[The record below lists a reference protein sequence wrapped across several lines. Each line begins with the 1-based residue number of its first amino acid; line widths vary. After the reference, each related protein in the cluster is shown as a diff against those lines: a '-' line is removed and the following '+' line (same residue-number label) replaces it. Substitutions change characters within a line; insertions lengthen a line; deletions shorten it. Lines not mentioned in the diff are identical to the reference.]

1 MVGHIQTRFE
11 IYGSE
16 STSKLNLGIVYL
28 GFLSAENMSI
38 RDWINDELAKVM
50 IASREGWGITK
61 RGRVSCNVI
70 KWTFDYDNC
79 KFDPTGLRA
88 YCVHPLLRDPSTIP
102 ILMTAHNSWLESVNR
117 LKKYLV
123 DNYETPG
130 HQIIIQEIRFPPR
143 IKSDSVEFHPKD
155 GYRCPQCSN
164 HTQPVTWPT
173 FNCPEI
179 PYIYDA
185 THFAKG
191 FRLSKKGSSE
201 ELIYDDI
208 RFHQHGCTRGY
219 WTERIDNHFTP
230 GVGGQQGNIEDFIE
244 VIEKTIEERGKNS
257 RILIFERDSKLLLDA
272 WTSEADFEVNWN
284 DFLRYLRFSVVKFE
298 HKIIDGVHILD
309 ISSEYIPHGPPEA
322 HFCCYMFTPVEE
334 KVP

>member
-28 GFLSAENMSI
+28 GFFSAENMSTI
-38 RDWINDELAKVM
+38 DWINDELAKVM
-50 IASREGWGITK
+50 IASREGWGIT
-61 RGRVSCNVI
+61 RHGRVSCNVI

-79 KFDPTGLRA
+79 KFDPTGLRT
-88 YCVHPLLRDPSTIP
+88 YCVHPLLRDASTIP
-102 ILMTAHNSWLESVNR
+102 ILKRAHPSRLELVNR

-123 DNYETPG
+123 DKYETPG
-130 HQIIIQEIRFPPR
+130 NPIIIQEIRFPPR

-155 GYRCPQCSN
+155 GYRHPHYPN
-164 HTQPVTWPT
+164 HTVTWPNGN
-173 FNCPEI
+173 FSEI

-219 WTERIDNHFTP
+219 RTTRIDEIFTP

-257 RILIFERDSKLLLDA
+257 RILVFERDSKLLLDA

-284 DFLRYLRFSVVKFE
+284 DFLRYLRFSVVEFE
-298 HKIIDGVHILD
+298 HKIIDGVVMPNIP
-309 ISSEYIPHGPPEA
+309 SEYIPHGPPEA